1 MSFIH
6 SFNTAVREHSFFIQT
21 FTNQIRDSLR
31 FTEPIYPIAL
41 YCRPVDYFNKT
52 FSLKH
57 TM

>member
-21 FTNQIRDSLR
+21 FTNQIRDSLG
-31 FTEPIYPIAL
+31 FTEPIAL